1 LGCVAGLVYTSR
13 VSEAALRLR
22 RFGLVAVPL
31 LALGACGALL
41 RPELTRLV
49 APPPPDA
56 PPPAFRV
63 AGEPLG
69 TGADPVG
76 DALDL
81 VRRFARATIVLTL
94 PDGAKRELQP
104 AMLGAEIDRVRLA
117 DVVRNSLD
125 PKTAVGRGYRER
137 RASDPALTVELPV
150 PLQVSTERAVKT
162 LVALKDEL
170 DQAPLDAV
178 VDLDKRALRPERVG
192 YRLDVYGTLARLDAA
207 LREGKREV
215 AAAVDT
221 IAPRVSASQ
230 LGNVNFER
238 VLGWF
243 ETRYAEDAKHYTR
256 TYNLRQAASRLDG
269 TVLMPGETFEF
280 NRTVGPRDEANGYK
294 VAPVIAEGELVDGIG
309 GGTCQ
314 ISGTLHA
321 AAFFT
326 GLDIVSR
333 TPHTRPS
340 SYIKLGLDAA
350 VAYPTIDF
358 KLKNN
363 LEEPVVIHETVKGG
377 VVRAEILG
385 SHRKRTVSFFRRVDE
400 VTPFEETERETDDLP
415 KGKRVL
421 SQRGVPGFKTTVLRI
436 VREGAYAYRTKIRNT
451 YPPTTQ
457 IVRVGTGPSDA
468 ADAKVKE
475 DRSLEYRA
483 DEYLVLTQG
492 PDIRTPGV
500 SEAEPA
506 GGMVESRSPGRYGDP
521 GWQEKLG
528 MKVFEGAADEGDAEG
543 TASTEDTK
551 KASTDQDG
559 AKKSDSQKDDQ
570 KKTGS
575 KKDADKKGDQKKG
588 DQKKGDQ
595 KKTGSKKD
603 ADKKNAAKKD
613 TTTKTGAAA
622 SKGRGRGGVDK
633 R

>member
-1 LGCVAGLVYTSR
+1 LGRVVGLVYTFS
-13 VSEAALRLR
+13 VSEAAQRLR
-22 RFGLVAVPL
+22 RFGLIAVPL
-31 LALGACGALL
+31 LALTACGALL

-49 APPPPDA
+49 SPPPPDA

-69 TGADPVG
+69 TSGDAVG

-94 PDGAKRELQP
+94 PDGTKRELQP

-117 DVVRNSLD
+117 DVVRTSLD

-137 RASDPALTVELPV
+137 RASDPALVVELPV
-150 PLQVSTERAVKT
+150 PLQVSTERAVKA
-162 LVALKDEL
+162 LVTLKDEL
-170 DQAPLDAV
+170 DKAPLDAA

-230 LGNVNFER
+230 LGNVTFDH

-294 VAPVIAEGELVDGIG
+294 VAPVIAQGELVDGIG

-358 KLKNN
+358 KLRNN
-363 LEEPVVIHETVKGG
+363 LEEPIVIHETVKGG

-385 SHRKRTVSFFRRVDE
+385 SRRKRTVSFFRRVDE
-400 VTPFEETERETDDLP
+400 VTPFEETERETEELP
-415 KGKRVL
+415 KGKRML
-421 SQRGVPGFKTTVLRI
+421 SQRGVPGFKTTVIRI
-436 VREGAYAYRTKIRNT
+436 VREGAYAYRTRIRNV

-457 IVRVGTGPSDA
+457 IVRVGTGANDA
-468 ADAKVKE
+468 TGAKVKE

-500 SEAEPA
+500 SEGEPA
-506 GGMVESRSPGRYGDP
+506 GGMVESRTPGRYGDP

-528 MKVFEGAADEGDAEG
+528 MKVFEGAANEGDAE
-543 TASTEDTK
+543 STESSEDTK
-551 KASTDQDG
+551 KASTDKDD
-559 AKKSDSQKDDQ
+559 AKKSDSKKDDA
-570 KKTGS
+570 KKTGAKKTDPKKAATDKDGAKKTDS
-575 KKDADKKGDQKKG
+575 KKDDA
-588 DQKKGDQ
+588 
-595 KKTGSKKD
+595 KKTG
-603 ADKKNAAKKD
+603 AKKPTD
-613 TTTKTGAAA
+613 AA
-622 SKGRGRGGVDK
+622 SKGQGRGGAAK